1 MTLIELKRLTKQYI
15 AGEEKVEA
23 LKSVDLTIDE
33 GEFTAIMGSSGSG
46 KSTLLN
52 ILGCL
57 DQPTSGEY
65 WLNSQDVQNLDVNQL
80 SDIRNQYLGF
90 IFQSFHLLPRLNVWK
105 NIELPM
111 LYQNIGKQ
119 ERKTR
124 AKALADQM
132 GLGERLRHMPSQL
145 SGGQRQRVAIARALA
160 NKPKLLLADEPTGN
174 LDSKTTIEIMDI
186 LQELNQSG
194 VTIILVT
201 HEDELIDYTKR
212 TILLQDGM
220 IVKDEKKQLA

>member
-1 MTLIELKRLTKQYI
+1 MALIELKRITKQYI
-15 AGEEKVEA
+15 TGEEKVDA
-23 LKSVDLTIDE
+23 LKSVDLTIEE

-65 WLNSQDVQNLDVNQL
+65 WLNNEDVQHLNVNQL

-111 LYQNIGKQ
+111 LYQNIRKQ
-119 ERKTR
+119 ERKQR
-124 AKALADQM
+124 AKALAERM
-132 GLGERLRHMPSQL
+132 GLRERMQHMPSQL

-160 NKPKLLLADEPTGN
+160 NRPKLLLADEPTGN

-212 TILLQDGM
+212 TIILQDG
-220 IVKDEKKQLA
+220 IVIKDEKKQLA

>member
-1 MTLIELKRLTKQYI
+1 
-15 AGEEKVEA
+15 
-23 LKSVDLTIDE
+23 
-33 GEFTAIMGSSGSG
+33 MGSSGSG

-57 DQPTSGEY
+57 DQPSSGEY
-65 WLNSQDVQNLDVNQL
+65 WLNHEDVQHLNVNQL

-111 LYQNIGKQ
+111 LYQNIEKQ
-119 ERKTR
+119 ERKQR
-124 AKALADQM
+124 AKALAERM
-132 GLGERLRHMPSQL
+132 GLGERMQHMPSQL

-212 TILLQDGM
+212 TIILQDGM
-220 IVKDEKKQLA
+220 VIKDEKKQLA

>member
-1 MTLIELKRLTKQYI
+1 MTIGITTFIK
-15 AGEEKVEA
+15 KVDA
-23 LKSVDLTIDE
+23 LKSVDLTIEE
-33 GEFTAIMGSSGSG
+33 GEFTAVMGSSGSG

-57 DQPTSGEY
+57 DQPSSGEY
-65 WLNSQDVQNLDVNQL
+65 WLNHEDVQHLNVNQL

-111 LYQNIGKQ
+111 LYQNIEKQ
-119 ERKTR
+119 ERKQR
-124 AKALADQM
+124 AKALAERM
-132 GLGERLRHMPSQL
+132 GLGERMQHMPSQL

-212 TILLQDGM
+212 TIILQDGM
-220 IVKDEKKQLA
+220 VIKDEKKQLA